1 MKKYFP
7 RGELN
12 SIKIQRVILH
22 QLGWVIGS
30 LEQKKF
36 GKSDSFVNFTRCKKF
51 AIIDH

>member
-30 LEQKKF
+30 SEQKKF
-36 GKSDSFVNFTRCKKF
+36 GKSDSFVNFPRCKKF